1 MPDRIRRMGRLE
13 AIADEVLSY
22 REVGMITVQLIDCIR
37 VGMLRNLDDPDI
49 IWDVLS
55 EVTDAA
61 RAQLKPLSFGIGW
74 RMP

>member
-22 REVGMITVQLIDCIR
+22 REVSMITAQLIDCMRI
-37 VGMLRNLDDPDI
+37 GMLQNLDDPGI

-61 RAQLKPLSFGIGW
+61 RAQLEPLGYGIGW